1 MASAAIGARARWKRG
16 AQMTWV
22 VWRQHRAEGLILLV
36 GLAVIGVFLL
46 STGLEMA
53 NSFQQLVLSNC
64 LGPTSK
70 GSSCDELGMAWNN
83 QYGGFL
89 RGAPLL
95 LALPLLL
102 GALVGAPLVTR
113 EVEQRTHLLIWTQS
127 ITRMRWLTVKLALVL
142 GAGLLASG
150 ALLAL
155 LSWWNSPSVQ
165 IYGDSFSTRVY
176 DTSGPVWVAT
186 ALLALALGIFAGA
199 LTRRTVA
206 AIFLTMVLFLAIRA
220 PVEWLWRPNFETP
233 VTITWPI
240 DQQEPPALSN
250 QAWRFASGYIDAQG
264 NRSSDLR
271 EGCTREM
278 TTTQCL
284 QANGVQANY
293 ISYQPGDRFWTFQW
307 IETGIYMGFS
317 VLALFAAVWLV
328 RRLN

>member
-1 MASAAIGARARWKRG
+1 
-16 AQMTWV
+16 MTWV
-22 VWRQHRAEGLILLV
+22 VWRQHRAEGLMLLV
-36 GLAVIGVFLL
+36 VLAVLGVFLL
-46 STGLEMA
+46 ITGLEMA
-53 NSFQQLVLSNC
+53 NSFQQLRQNHC
-64 LGPTSK
+64 LGLNSK
-70 GSSCDELGMAWNN
+70 GGLCAELGMAWNN
-83 QYGGFL
+83 QYGFL

-95 LALPLLL
+95 GALPLLL

-150 ALLAL
+150 ALLPL
-155 LSWWNSPSVQ
+155 LSWWNSPLVQ
-165 IYGDSFSTRVY
+165 IYGGLFETRLY

-186 ALLALALGIFAGA
+186 TLLALALGMFAGA

-206 AIFLTMVLFLAIRA
+206 AIFLTLVLFVAIRV
-220 PVEWLWRPNFETP
+220 PVEVLWRPNFETP
-233 VTITWPI
+233 LTVTYAI
-240 DQQEPPALSN
+240 DQQNPPALSN
-250 QAWRFASGYIDAQG
+250 QDWIVSQGYVDAQG
-264 NRSSDLR
+264 NRSTDFRGS
-271 EGCTREM
+271 CTRDE
-278 TTTQCL
+278 TSTQCL

-307 IETGIYMGFS
+307 IETGIYVGFS

>member
-1 MASAAIGARARWKRG
+1 
-16 AQMTWV
+16 MTWLT
-22 VWRQHRAEGLILLV
+22 WRQHRAEGLIVLV
-36 GLAVIGVFLL
+36 VLAVIGVFLL
-46 STGLEMA
+46 MTGLEMA

-64 LGPTSK
+64 LISK
-70 GSSCDELGMAWNN
+70 NSSCGELEMAFRIV
-83 QYGGFL
+83 QAG
-89 RGAPLL
+89 PLL
-95 LALPLLL
+95 ALALPLLL
-102 GALVGAPLVTR
+102 GALVCAPLVTR

-165 IYGDSFSTRVY
+165 IFGDPFGARVY

-186 ALLALALGIFAGA
+186 ALLALALGMFAGA

-206 AIFLTMVLFLAIRA
+206 AIFLTIVLFLAIRA
-220 PVEWLWRPNFETP
+220 PVEVLWRPNFQTP
-233 VTITWPI
+233 LTVTYAI
-240 DQQEPPALSN
+240 DQQNPSALSN
-250 QAWRFASGYIDAQG
+250 QDWIVSQGFIDAQG
-264 NRSSDLR
+264 NRSTNLR
-271 EGCTREM
+271 GSCTRDE
-278 TTTQCL
+278 TSTRCL

-293 ISYQPGDRFWTFQW
+293 LTYQPGDRFWTFQW
-307 IETGIYMGFS
+307 IETGIYVVFS

>member
-1 MASAAIGARARWKRG
+1 MIWL
-16 AQMTWV
+16 T
-22 VWRQHRAEGLILLV
+22 WRQHRLEWLMTLGV
-36 GLAVIGVFLL
+36 LAVIGVFLL
-46 STGLEMA
+46 MTGLEMA
-53 NSFQQLVLSNC
+53 NNFRQLVLGNC
-64 LGPTSK
+64 LGLTSK
-70 GSSCDELGMAWNN
+70 GNPSCDELIQAFIK
-83 QYGGFL
+83 QHGFL
-89 RGAPLL
+89 GGASLL

-150 ALLAL
+150 ALLPL
-155 LSWWNSPSVQ
+155 LIWWHSPSVQ
-165 IYGDSFSTRVY
+165 IFGDSFGASVY

-206 AIFLTMVLFLAIRA
+206 AIFLTIVLFLAIRA

-233 VTITWPI
+233 LTVTYSI
-240 DQQEPPALSN
+240 DQQNPPALSN
-250 QAWRFASGYIDAQG
+250 QDWQVASGYIDAQG
-264 NRSSDLR
+264 NRSTDLR
-271 EGCTREM
+271 EGCTRDE
-278 TTTQCL
+278 TLTQCL

-293 ISYQPGDRFWTFQW
+293 LTYQPGDRFWTFQW
-307 IETGIYMGFS
+307 IETGIYVGFS

>member
-1 MASAAIGARARWKRG
+1 
-16 AQMTWV
+16 MTWV
-22 VWRQHRAEGLILLV
+22 IWRQHRAEGLIVLV
-36 GLAVIGVFLL
+36 VLAVIGVFLL
-46 STGLEMA
+46 MTGPEMA
-53 NSFQQLVLSNC
+53 NSFQQLGLSNC
-64 LGPTSK
+64 LVLVPRGGPCE
-70 GSSCDELGMAWNN
+70 GLLQAFDN
-83 QYGGFL
+83 QYSFLLGGVTL
-89 RGAPLL
+89 MVP
-95 LALPLLL
+95 LPLLL
-102 GALVGAPLVTR
+102 GALAGAPLVAR

-127 ITRMRWLTVKLALVL
+127 ITRMRWLTVKLAVLLGVELLVSGTLLVL
-142 GAGLLASG
+142 LHWWQSPA
-150 ALLAL
+150 AL
-155 LSWWNSPSVQ
+155 
-165 IYGDSFSTRVY
+165 IHGSFVSRIY
-176 DTSGPVWVAT
+176 DTSGPVWVAS

-199 LTRRTVA
+199 LTRRTA
-206 AIFLTMVLFLAIRA
+206 SAIFLTVVLFVAIRA
-220 PVEWLWRPNFETP
+220 PVELWWRPNFETP

-271 EGCTREM
+271 EGCTGEM

-317 VLALFAAVWLV
+317 LLALFAAVWLV